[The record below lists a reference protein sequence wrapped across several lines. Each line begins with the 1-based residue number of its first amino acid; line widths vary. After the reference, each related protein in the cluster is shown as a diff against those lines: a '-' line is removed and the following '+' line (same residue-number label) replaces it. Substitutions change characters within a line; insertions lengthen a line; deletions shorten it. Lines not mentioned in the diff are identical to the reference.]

1 MTDQPQPERKL
12 VRDLMSVGV
21 QTCPPDMNVVELGR
35 LFLEKNLEAVIVLD
49 ENGHAAGVVS
59 LDDLIRAYAAGGYQ
73 AKTAEAIMEA
83 DVPTVPPEIPLAT
96 AAQIML
102 DKGARAVFMMH
113 HAGGVIYPAAVLTY
127 RHMLRHLAMKD
138 DSELNDLGI
147 KANRKAPLEQ
157 FIQRREEARRR
168 NLNR

>member
-1 MTDQPQPERKL
+1 
-12 VRDLMSVGV
+12 
-21 QTCPPDMNVVELGR
+21 
-35 LFLEKNLEAVIVLD
+35 
-49 ENGHAAGVVS
+49 
-59 LDDLIRAYAAGGYQ
+59 
-73 AKTAEAIMEA
+73 
-83 DVPTVPPEIPLAT
+83 
-96 AAQIML
+96 
-102 DKGARAVFMMH
+102 MMH